1 MATTIIK
8 FREYGEMKIEVNL
21 YATLKKYLKNE
32 NGGNSAIIDVKEGVC
47 VKDVIQK
54 LKIPV
59 DSVKLIFINSVHA
72 KINTTLKDGD
82 RLGLFPPVGGG

>member
-1 MATTIIK
+1 
-8 FREYGEMKIEVNL
+8 MKIEVNL

-32 NGGNSAIIDVKEGVC
+32 TGGNPSVIDVIQGVC

-54 LKIPV
+54 LKIPE
-59 DSVKLIFINSVHA
+59 DSVKLIFINGVHA
-72 KINTTLKDGD
+72 KTDSTLKNGD

>member
-1 MATTIIK
+1 
-8 FREYGEMKIEVNL
+8 MKIEVNL
-21 YATLKKYLKNE
+21 YATLSRYMKSKTGSK
-32 NGGNSAIIDVKEGVC
+32 SSVIDIEDGVC

-59 DSVKLIFINSVHA
+59 DSVKLIFINGVHA
-72 KINTTLKDGD
+72 KADTTLKDGD